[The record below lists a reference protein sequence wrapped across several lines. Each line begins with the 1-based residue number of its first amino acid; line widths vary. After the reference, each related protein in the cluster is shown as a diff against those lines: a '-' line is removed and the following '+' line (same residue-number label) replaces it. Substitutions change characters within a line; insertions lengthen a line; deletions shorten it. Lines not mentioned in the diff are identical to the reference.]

1 MTAKSRCSIYS
12 NHILFIKSL
21 YLLKNFVDTSSQS
34 FESSMFLAIVAFVLT
49 IDTAA
54 GAAPS
59 IAADGETLALLAS
72 KVVIDTGSR

>member
-1 MTAKSRCSIYS
+1 
-12 NHILFIKSL
+12 
-21 YLLKNFVDTSSQS
+21 
-34 FESSMFLAIVAFVLT
+34 MFLAIVAFVLT